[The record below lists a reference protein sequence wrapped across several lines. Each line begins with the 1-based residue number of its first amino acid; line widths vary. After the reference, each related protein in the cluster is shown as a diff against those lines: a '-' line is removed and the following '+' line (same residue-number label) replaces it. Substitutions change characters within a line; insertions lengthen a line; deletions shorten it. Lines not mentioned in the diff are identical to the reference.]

1 MNNEKEKV
9 WVSQMISK
17 DTRELLKEICEVS
30 RRTAP
35 TELEIIVKEHHKKT
49 VGK

>member
-17 DTRELLKEICEVS
+17 DTRELLKEICELS
-30 RRTAP
+30 RRTVP